1 MDIYTTV
8 YYPGIASRYPIYRVC
23 VTRFRPVAARS
34 LVARGERSV
43 LALTSRSAAP
53 ATQTCE
59 GSSSTGA
66 HRRRASQRRL
76 VGGLLSWTALD
87 LPLLLLFI
95 VVARIGIYQF
105 NQRQIFR
112 VSREQNQQTQ
122 DSQIQRFSG
131 LLGLGGW
138 KWLTPVKEKG
148 STGDSTS
155 TKVCRLLCLCVVLLV
170 LLFYNNYAKS
180 SPHSYLSV
188 L

>member
-1 MDIYTTV
+1 MYDNYRRIPQAGSFTCR
-8 YYPGIASRYPIYRVC
+8 PIAFTKNRFGNFQLHLCMANFRLYLCRMRN
-23 VTRFRPVAARS
+23 TRFRPVAARS

-105 NQRQIFR
+105 NQRQIF
-112 VSREQNQQTQ
+112 SAG
-122 DSQIQRFSG
+122 FF
-131 LLGLGGW
+131 
-138 KWLTPVKEKG
+138 
-148 STGDSTS
+148 
-155 TKVCRLLCLCVVLLV
+155 KVD
-170 LLFYNNYAKS
+170 
-180 SPHSYLSV
+180 
-188 L
+188 